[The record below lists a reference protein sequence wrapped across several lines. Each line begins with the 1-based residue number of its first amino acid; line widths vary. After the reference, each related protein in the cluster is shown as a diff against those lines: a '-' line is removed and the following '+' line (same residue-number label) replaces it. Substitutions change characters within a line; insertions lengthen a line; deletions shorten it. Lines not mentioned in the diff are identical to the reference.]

1 MYLIAGLGNPEEK
14 YRGTRHNIGFEVLDA
29 LADRHDIRVTSDKC
43 RALVGKG
50 YICGEKVLLVKPLTY
65 MNNSGESIAALVDYY
80 KLDAKKDLIVIY
92 DDIALPVE
100 KLRIRPEG
108 SAGGH
113 NGIKSIIA
121 RLGTLKF
128 DRIRVGVG
136 DKPEGRDL
144 VDHVLGRFSSEDRVK
159 IEETIIRACD
169 ALETIIT
176 DGVDT
181 AMNRF
186 N

>member
-29 LADRHDIRVTSDKC
+29 LADRLDIRVTSDKC

-50 YICGEKVLLVKPLTY
+50 YICGEKVLLAKPLTY

>member
-14 YRGTRHNIGFEVLDA
+14 YRGTRHNIGFDTLDA
-29 LADRHDIRVTSDKC
+29 LAERHDIKVTAGQC
-43 RALVGKG
+43 RALTGKG
-50 YICGEKVLLVKPLTY
+50 YICGEKVLLIKPLTY
-65 MNNSGESIAALVDYY
+65 MNNSGESISLLADYY
-80 KLDAKKDLIVIY
+80 KADVKKDLIVIY
-92 DDIALPVE
+92 DDIALPVG

-121 RLGTLKF
+121 GLGTQDF
-128 DRIRVGVG
+128 GRVRIGVG

-144 VDHVLGRFSSEDRVK
+144 VDHVLGRFSSSDRFV
-159 IEETIIRACD
+159 IDETIVRACD
-169 ALETIIT
+169 AIETILT
-176 DGVDT
+176 DGVD
-181 AMNRF
+181 ASMNRF